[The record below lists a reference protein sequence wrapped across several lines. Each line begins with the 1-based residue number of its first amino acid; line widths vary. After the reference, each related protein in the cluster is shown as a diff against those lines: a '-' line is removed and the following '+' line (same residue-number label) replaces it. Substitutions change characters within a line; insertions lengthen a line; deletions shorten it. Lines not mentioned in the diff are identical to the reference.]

1 MKKDKRKL
9 RSKKK
14 KKMLIK
20 EMTETIIFD
29 RIEWHKNI

>member
-9 RSKKK
+9 RSKK

>member
-1 MKKDKRKL
+1 MKKIKENL
-9 RSKKK
+9 EVKK

-29 RIEWHKNI
+29 RIEWHRNI